1 MGARHRSTRS
11 ESRYRIL
18 DSEIRHH
25 QLRRAVDLP
34 VTALTA
40 AGSIA
45 GPVAA
50 VASSTRV
57 AAGDRLAGQMGS
69 AALLRWGFAVAAAS

>member
-18 DSEIRHH
+18 DSEIR
-25 QLRRAVDLP
+25 RAVDLP

-45 GPVAA
+45 GPAA
-50 VASSTRV
+50 VVVASSTRV

>member
-1 MGARHRSTRS
+1 MAVSHRSTRS

-18 DSEIRHH
+18 DSEIH
-25 QLRRAVDLP
+25 LRTA

-40 AGSIA
+40 GSIA
-45 GPVAA
+45 DPVVVVVV

-57 AAGDRLAGQMGS
+57 AAGDRLAGQKGS
-69 AALLRWGFAVAAAS
+69 ALLRLRFAVAAAS

>member
-18 DSEIRHH
+18 DSEIR
-25 QLRRAVDLP
+25 RAVDLP

-45 GPVAA
+45 GPAA
-50 VASSTRV
+50 VVVASSTRV

-69 AALLRWGFAVAAAS
+69 AGLLRWGFAVAAAS

>member
-18 DSEIRHH
+18 DSEIR
-25 QLRRAVDLP
+25 RAVDLP

-45 GPVAA
+45 GLVAAVA